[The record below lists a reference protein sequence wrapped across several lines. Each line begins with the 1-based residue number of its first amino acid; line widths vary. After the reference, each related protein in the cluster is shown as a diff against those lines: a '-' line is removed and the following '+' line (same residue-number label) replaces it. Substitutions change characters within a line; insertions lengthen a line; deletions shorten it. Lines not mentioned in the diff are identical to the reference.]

1 MNGLLEEAEEVI
13 QEFPEGDVRDAAL
26 VACAQAVEHYE
37 IARYGS
43 LVAWAKSAGQE
54 QIASLTEETL
64 AEEKKTDA
72 LLNQLANE
80 DINQQAFKQAA

>member
-1 MNGLLEEAEEVI
+1 MHGLLEEAEAVI
-13 QEFPEGDVRDAAL
+13 EEFSEGDVRDAAL

-54 QIASLTEETL
+54 RIASLMEETL

-72 LLNQLANE
+72 FLNQLANE
-80 DINQQAFKQAA
+80 DINQQAD